1 MVQRDGLVHALKVS
15 DTKASTLLPII
26 MQFCAENSHF
36 FTDELS
42 SYACL
47 DRAGMSHSVIE
58 HGKKEFS
65 KDGITTNSI
74 EGFWGHFK
82 RMVFGTYHFV
92 SKDYLQRY
100 LDEAVYLY
108 NTRKADESARF
119 TDMFCKSIG
128 IVLYP
133 MLI

>member
-1 MVQRDGLVHALKVS
+1 MK
-15 DTKASTLLPII
+15 
-26 MQFCAENSHF
+26 
-36 FTDELS
+36 
-42 SYACL
+42 
-47 DRAGMSHSVIE
+47 HSVIE

-100 LDEAVYLY
+100 LDEAVYRY

-119 TDMFCKSIG
+119 ADMFCKSIG
-128 IVLYP
+128 IVSYDDVKVVKQCVAA
-133 MLI
+133 